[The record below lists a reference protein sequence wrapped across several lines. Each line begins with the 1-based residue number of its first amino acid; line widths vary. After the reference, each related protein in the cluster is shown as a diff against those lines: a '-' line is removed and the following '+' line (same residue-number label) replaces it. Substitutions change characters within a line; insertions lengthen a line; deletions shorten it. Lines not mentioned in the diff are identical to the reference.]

1 MYQIAKKRS
10 TIFINYL
17 EKKYRA
23 LIVEMRNDNS
33 IYIYYPNKNG
43 YFVSH
48 KQEIQ
53 FSNTK
58 FQETFSFGV
67 NNSNEIYN
75 PYISYHPGKGVVH
88 ANAKDK
94 DESIVP
100 LIKDRDTSTLED
112 LIKRPEFVPVCSV
125 LFSTNI
131 TNFEEAV
138 PTKEDYVLELSKK
151 YKFSD
156 QDDALYIEVFAM
168 SKASYHVYSERLSF
182 HTSSPNTLTSV
193 RIELFFTASTIDA
206 TIHCTIPVSSSDILP
221 ISFLR
226 NDSTAVFGLY
236 RVIRSNNVLSVF
248 ALLYL
253 PFSKRLCP
261 IKTAPAKRAIT
272 TAQATIIS
280 TRVKPCFL
288 EEEKT
293 TVFCFTVD
301 NIFCTSLSSANYSII
316 LEDFKQKLSFPI
328 PRKRRLKDI

>member
-1 MYQIAKKRS
+1 MAKKRS

-58 FQETFSFGV
+58 FQEIFSFGV

-168 SKASYHVYSERLSF
+168 SKAGYLDPMELKFKEHRHLIGIE
-182 HTSSPNTLTSV
+182 H
-193 RIELFFTASTIDA
+193 IEL
-206 TIHCTIPVSSSDILP
+206 
-221 ISFLR
+221 
-226 NDSTAVFGLY
+226 NE
-236 RVIRSNNVLSVF
+236 
-248 ALLYL
+248 
-253 PFSKRLCP
+253 
-261 IKTAPAKRAIT
+261 KTAIYYAIVMNSLPRDRKDDN
-272 TAQATIIS
+272 QILNFVWSKEDPIMF
-280 TRVKPCFL
+280 VLKPMS
-288 EEEKT
+288 
-293 TVFCFTVD
+293 D
-301 NIFCTSLSSANYSII
+301 H
-316 LEDFKQKLSFPI
+316 Q
-328 PRKRRLKDI
+328 